1 MLTSE
6 MLRKIRLVE
15 LRTRRLVEASFAGA
29 YHSVFKGRG
38 ISFDEVR
45 PYTPGDEVR
54 DIDWNVTA
62 RMNEPYIKRYQEER
76 ELTVL
81 LVLDTSAS
89 ILFGTVERQK
99 RDIAAELGAV
109 LAFSAIKNNDKVG
122 LLLFSSEIETFIP
135 PRKGR
140 KHVLRLIRD
149 LLAAAP
155 AHTGTDMALAVKT
168 INRVVRRRAIVFLIS
183 DFLTD
188 HSSYARDLMVLGRKH
203 DLIAIVTGDPLEEDF
218 PPVGLITLQDAETGE
233 RRLYDTSA
241 PGWSREF
248 RQQTDAARTERERV
262 LKDAR
267 ADRILLPV
275 DSDYVSALSA
285 FFRRRAQR
293 LS

>member
-1 MLTSE
+1 

-15 LRTRRLVEASFAGA
+15 LRTRKLVEASFAGA

-45 PYTPGDEVR
+45 PYMPGDEVR

-81 LVLDTSAS
+81 LALDTSAS
-89 ILFGTVERQK
+89 IMFGTVERQK

-122 LLLFSSEIETFIP
+122 LLLFSDVVETFIP

-149 LLAAAP
+149 LLAAEP
-155 AHTGTDMALAVKT
+155 TQTGTDMALAVKT
-168 INRVVRRRAIVFLIS
+168 ISRVVKRRAIVFLIS

-188 HSSYARDLMVLGRKH
+188 HETYRRDLMVLGRKH
-203 DLIAIVTGDPLEEDF
+203 DLITVVTGDPLEKDF
-218 PPVGLITLQDAETGE
+218 PDVGLIALQDAETGE
-233 RRLYDTSA
+233 RKLYDTSRA
-241 PGWSREF
+241 GWRRRF
-248 RQQTDAARTERERV
+248 RQRAEDAAAERERV
-262 LKDAR
+262 LKDAQT
-267 ADRILLPV
+267 DRINLSV
-275 DSDYVSALSA
+275 DGDYVNALAA

>member
-15 LRTRRLVEASFAGA
+15 LRTRKLVEASFAGA

-45 PYTPGDEVR
+45 PYMPGDEVR

-62 RMNEPYIKRYQEER
+62 RMNEPYIKRYREER

-81 LVLDTSAS
+81 LALDTSAS
-89 ILFGTVERQK
+89 IMFGTVERQK

-122 LLLFSSEIETFIP
+122 LLLFSDVVETFIP

-149 LLAAAP
+149 LLAAEP
-155 AHTGTDMALAVKT
+155 AQTGTNMALAVKT
-168 INRVVRRRAIVFLIS
+168 ISRVVKRRAIVFLIS
-183 DFLTD
+183 DFLAD
-188 HSSYARDLMVLGRKH
+188 HDTYRRDLMVLGRKH
-203 DLIAIVTGDPLEEDF
+203 DLITVVTGDPLERDF
-218 PPVGLITLQDAETGE
+218 PDVGLIALQDAETGE
-233 RRLYDTSA
+233 RKLYDTSRRD
-241 PGWSREF
+241 WQRRF
-248 RQQTDAARTERERV
+248 RRRAEDAATERERV

-267 ADRILLPV
+267 ADRINLSV
-275 DSDYVSALSA
+275 DGDYVNALAA